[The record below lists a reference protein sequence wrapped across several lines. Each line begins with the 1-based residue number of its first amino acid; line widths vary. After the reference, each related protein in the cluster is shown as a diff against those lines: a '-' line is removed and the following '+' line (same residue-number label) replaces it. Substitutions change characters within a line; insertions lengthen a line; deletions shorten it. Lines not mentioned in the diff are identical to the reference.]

1 MCPPSSFWMF
11 YSILMLLII
20 SGLSCA
26 EENLERGRAPGAV
39 PSPGKG
45 HRGDA
50 GRPRKVKD
58 KEDIL
63 DSNQALI
70 VTERRNVRRDWCKS
84 HPLIQTLKEEGCIS
98 RTVINRFC
106 YGQCNSF
113 YIPSHEHGGEPFRS
127 CSFCKPKKFNS
138 VTVTFNCP
146 SLRPP
151 SKRRRI
157 QLVKDCRCISI
168 DLD

>member
-1 MCPPSSFWMF
+1 MF
-11 YSILMLLII
+11 YTVLALLII
-20 SGLSCA
+20 SGLSYS
-26 EENLERGRAPGAV
+26 EEAADRVGAPGAV

-45 HRGDA
+45 HRGDL
-50 GRPRKVKD
+50 GRPRKAKD
-58 KEDIL
+58 KEDVL
-63 DSNQALI
+63 DSNHAALP

-84 HPLIQTLKEEGCIS
+84 HPLIQTLKEDGCIS

-127 CSFCKPKKFNS
+127 CSFCKPKKFNA

-146 SLRPP
+146 RLRPP

-157 QLVKDCRCISI
+157 QLVKECRCISI

>member
-1 MCPPSSFWMF
+1 MWFRMF
-11 YSILMLLII
+11 YSILALLII
-20 SGLSCA
+20 SGHLYG
-26 EENLERGRAPGAV
+26 EETADRGGAPGAV

-45 HRGDA
+45 HRGDP
-50 GRPRKVKD
+50 GRPRKIKD
-58 KEDIL
+58 KEDVL
-63 DSNQALI
+63 DSNQAALI
-70 VTERRNVRRDWCKS
+70 VTERRYVRRDWCKS
-84 HPLIQTLKEEGCIS
+84 HPLVQTLKEDGCIS

-127 CSFCKPKKFNS
+127 CSFCKPKKFNT

-146 SLRPP
+146 RLRPP

-157 QLVKDCRCISI
+157 QLVKECRCISI